1 MPSSLIGPWQALVLG
16 IVEGLTEF
24 LPVSSTGHLILAAR
38 WLRLHGEAVKTF
50 EVVIQVGAIA
60 AVLGL
65 YRQRVRS
72 VWQGLRG
79 QDPQGRRLLINL
91 ALGVLPALV
100 AGGLLHGVIKARLFQ
115 IWPVVWALAAGGVL
129 MAAGDPWLRR
139 RGQYRARTLDSLTGR
154 EALLIGLAQ
163 CLAMWPGTSRAMV
176 TLVAGMLLGLPAQ
189 AAAEYSFLLAV
200 PTLGAAAAFDLATGG
215 GALWQAAGPATV
227 LCGFAAASVVAAL
240 AMRGLI
246 GYLTRHGLAL
256 FGWYRIGLALLVW
269 TVLR

>member
-1 MPSSLIGPWQALVLG
+1 
-16 IVEGLTEF
+16 
-24 LPVSSTGHLILAAR
+24 
-38 WLRLHGEAVKTF
+38 
-50 EVVIQVGAIA
+50 
-60 AVLGL
+60 
-65 YRQRVRS
+65 
-72 VWQGLRG
+72 
-79 QDPQGRRLLINL
+79 
-91 ALGVLPALV
+91 VLPALV

-115 IWPVVWALAAGGVL
+115 IWPVVWALAIGGVV

-139 RGQYRARTLDSLTGR
+139 QGQRSTRTLESLTGR

-176 TLVAGMLLGLPAQ
+176 TLVAGMLLGLPAPV
-189 AAAEYSFLLAV
+189 AAEYSFLLAV

-227 LCGFAAASVVAAL
+227 LCGFASASVVAAL